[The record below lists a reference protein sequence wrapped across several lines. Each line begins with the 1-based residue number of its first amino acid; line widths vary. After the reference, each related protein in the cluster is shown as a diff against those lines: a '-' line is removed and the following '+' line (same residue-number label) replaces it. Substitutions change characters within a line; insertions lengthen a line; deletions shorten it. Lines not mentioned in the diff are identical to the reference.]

1 MKAGSRGNLFAVFRR
16 VVTKGSRGLGKRVV
30 RQDEGSSTELKNLR
44 DSFSRRSARVGIAV
58 QYKTLM

>member
-1 MKAGSRGNLFAVFRR
+1 LFAVFRR

>member
-1 MKAGSRGNLFAVFRR
+1 MKAGSRGNLFAVLRR

-44 DSFSRRSARVGIAV
+44 DSSSRRSARVGIAV
-58 QYKTLM
+58 QCKTLM